1 MEGYLMTNL
10 SVEILVLTVLLI
22 NLGAILTSNIYLKS
36 IKELQRKRLFCGKSL
51 SNPYC
56 IVERFTPLIN
66 II

>member
-1 MEGYLMTNL
+1 MTNL

-51 SNPYC
+51 CNPYC